1 LSSSLVAVQQPSDHH
16 KQHTSSWYYNLF
28 TKHSTNLRHMN
39 LSSKIQKLTSWSQFM
54 SDWISSTTVH
64 AAWASESRRD
74 TSLNVNPGQK
84 LTVTTTCK
92 RSSTFLRSHS
102 SQLV

>member
-39 LSSKIQKLTSWSQFM
+39 LIKIHERLNLIDHRACSLSFRKRKK
-54 SDWISSTTVH
+54 H
-64 AAWASESRRD
+64 
-74 TSLNVNPGQK
+74 SLNVNPRQK